1 MLRKSIGAGT
11 LWEVCP
17 GVSDVQVQISLSGCP
32 TADFCLELL
41 FFCSST
47 DLIVIFGLA
56 SLLHPWYCRFDGGL

>member
-1 MLRKSIGAGT
+1 MGGFFR
-11 LWEVCP
+11 

-32 TADFCLELL
+32 TTDFCLELL

-56 SLLHPWYCRFDGGL
+56 SLLHPWYCRSSLMVDFK